1 MKKWVLLEHKV
12 FCGDLFDI
20 HFDFL
25 LENGS
30 DCLTWKILEVPSFKN
45 GSVQIIKQPNHRL
58 VWLSRLNYELSDN
71 RGFVRRIDF
80 GNLERK
86 DYKLNFEEINLR
98 LKGKLLNGIFQ
109 IKGNSCRLINN
120 I

>member
-1 MKKWVLLEHKV
+1 MNRWVLLEHKILNRKFKEV
-12 FCGDLFDI
+12 
-20 HFDFL
+20 HYDFL
-25 LENGS
+25 VEDQF
-30 DCLTWKILEVPSFKN
+30 DCFTWKFHEIPSFKK
-45 GSVQIIKQPNHRL
+45 GCFEIIKQPNHRL